1 HGVPAD
7 RPPILRFD
15 LPRGTY
21 AIALGA
27 FAPLGRQFGLY
38 VRLSDQPHFTYLQ
51 TERHEPAFEEM
62 HFTTA
67 ELNGQSL
74 EVACFGRD
82 ACLDYIR
89 LTPVTRSPLPP
100 ASKSLIGILDF
111 ADDAGI
117 SRPVD
122 FEAGSAIHRHAD
134 VGYDTVMWKAY
145 AVRCEYH
152 TKIGEVRFSSH
163 DEGQHPDNLAGG
175 NAEIGHVLQR
185 YDTMR
190 QAVDEAKKRGVR
202 IFGWARINNEFSR
215 PNHQFSADTWF
226 HKQNPDK

>member
-1 HGVPAD
+1 EQTVLTLSQICYSPCPVNAVREPEMIPNPWIGTPQTSEKEPIYIDEFMGLVDRGQAAVALRSDESAAVSGRWRLERGVYGARKGQLLHGVPAD

-27 FAPLGRQFGLY
+27 FAPLGRQFGFY

-89 LTPVTRSPLPP
+89 LTPVARSPLPP

-134 VGYDTVMWKAY
+134 VGYDT
-145 AVRCEYH
+145 
-152 TKIGEVRFSSH
+152 
-163 DEGQHPDNLAGG
+163 
-175 NAEIGHVLQR
+175 
-185 YDTMR
+185 
-190 QAVDEAKKRGVR
+190 
-202 IFGWARINNEFSR
+202 
-215 PNHQFSADTWF
+215 
-226 HKQNPDK
+226 